1 MKYAKQIFIIFLVT
15 MLGELLNFL
24 LPLPVPA
31 GVYGLFILLAALC
44 SGRVKLPDV
53 ERFGGFLLEAMPMMF
68 IPAAVGLLEQFSEIR
83 AIFMPLVL
91 IVVVSTVVVMAATG
105 KAAELVIRAKRERE
119 TK

>member
-44 SGRVKLPDV
+44 SGLVKLPDV
-53 ERFGGFLLEAMPMMF
+53 EDFGGFLLEAMPMMF
-68 IPAAVGLLEQFSEIR
+68 IPAAVGLLEQF
-83 AIFMPLVL
+83 
-91 IVVVSTVVVMAATG
+91 G
-105 KAAELVIRAKRERE
+105 
-119 TK
+119 